1 MANLDISKT
10 RCARLFMAMACQCS
24 LAHAS
29 ELTTAF
35 SACTSSQ
42 VHATSDDAVDVRTV
56 PALVPVE
63 TRSLS
68 DAVHCT
74 PPKGEDAVS
83 DDVPPAIASELKTID
98 AKRLQIE
105 TGMPIDRWRFDDVR
119 ARYQGLL
126 RTAFG
131 DLAVE
136 NVIRDRLE
144 LLHRREHAAKA
155 AATIQT
161 ILAQSHNRDQDIV
174 EIRHRLRT
182 SAGNLA
188 RSHNYQAVGFMQAS
202 AQKIDGH
209 KLFLLV
215 GRTGETAAYLDIP
228 PGLDPEPVLAH
239 KVGVRGIAHYNGEL
253 QSRVITVRDLEKIEA
268 SR

>member
-1 MANLDISKT
+1 M
-10 RCARLFMAMACQCS
+10 
-24 LAHAS
+24 
-29 ELTTAF
+29 AF
-35 SACTSSQ
+35 SACTFSHS
-42 VHATSDDAVDVRTV
+42 HATSDDPVRLPTV
-56 PALVPVE
+56 PPVAPAE

-74 PPKGEDAVS
+74 PQKAEDAVP
-83 DDVPPAIASELKTID
+83 DEVPAAITSELKTID
-98 AKRLQIE
+98 ARRLQIE
-105 TGMPIDRWRFDDVR
+105 TGMPIERWRFDDVR
-119 ARYQGLL
+119 ARYQGLS
-126 RTAFG
+126 RMAPG

-136 NVIRDRLE
+136 NVIRDRLD
-144 LLHRREHAAKA
+144 LLSRREQAAKA
-155 AATIQT
+155 VATIQT
-161 ILAQSHNRDQDIV
+161 ILAQSHDRDRNIV
-174 EIRHRLRT
+174 ETRHRLRT

-188 RSHNYQAVGFMQAS
+188 RSHSYQAVGFMQAS

-215 GRTGETAAYLDIP
+215 GRTGETVAYLDIP